1 MKIRA
6 LWPFALGLA
15 LLVVLLDATL
25 YQVDAGQSAVVTSFG
40 RIVQSRVGPGLHA
53 KIPFIQD
60 AHIFDARLVNLRV
73 EPQALLTKGRKRVLV
88 DAFVEYRITSFRRY
102 LATTG
107 GSRHKAEERIHEATV
122 TGFRRFFGART
133 LGQVLAGHDVK
144 SLQARVGTQVARYG
158 VSIADMRIQRL
169 GLDDR
174 VIDAIDK
181 RMAADQLA
189 RAAQLE
195 ARGMAQAAKLRG
207 KADRQRAR
215 ILAAAYE
222 KAGIIRGRAQ
232 ARAGALYA
240 TAYGRDPHFFVFYKS
255 LRAYVRS
262 FADPQT
268 TLVIGPDSGFLR
280 FLKNQG
286 QYRK

>member
-1 MKIRA
+1 MKMRA

-15 LLVVLLDATL
+15 LLVALLDATL
-25 YQVDAGQSAVVTSFG
+25 YQVDAGQCAVVTSFG

-73 EPQALLTKGRKRVLV
+73 EPQALLTKGRKQVLV
-88 DAFVEYRITSFRRY
+88 DAFVEYRITSFQRY

-107 GSRHKAEERIHEATV
+107 GSRHKAEERIHEAAV
-122 TGFRRFFGART
+122 TGFRRFFGTRT
-133 LGQVLAGHDVK
+133 LSQVLTNQDGK
-144 SLQARVGTQVARYG
+144 SLQARVGAQVARYG
-158 VSIADMRIQRL
+158 VSIADVRIQRL

-174 VIDAIDK
+174 VIDAVDK
-181 RMAADQLA
+181 RMAADERA

-207 KADRQRAR
+207 KADRQRAG

-240 TAYGRDPHFFVFYKS
+240 AAYRRDPRFFVFYKS
-255 LRAYVRS
+255 LRAYERS

-268 TLVIGPDSGFLR
+268 TLIIGPNSGFLR
-280 FLKNQG
+280 FLRNQG
-286 QYRK
+286 QHRQ

>member
-1 MKIRA
+1 MRA

-15 LLVVLLDATL
+15 FLVALLDATL

-40 RIVQSRVGPGLHA
+40 RIVQSRVGSGMHA
-53 KIPFIQD
+53 KIPFVQD

-73 EPQALLTKGRKRVLV
+73 EPQALLTKGHKRVLL

-107 GSRHKAEERIHEATV
+107 GSTHKAQERIHEAAITE
-122 TGFRRFFGART
+122 FRRFFGART
-133 LGQVLAGHDVK
+133 LAQILTGQDIK
-144 SLQARVGTQVARYG
+144 SLQEGLSAQVARYG
-158 VSIADMRIQRL
+158 IAIADVRIQRL
-169 GLDDR
+169 GLGDR
-174 VIDAIDK
+174 VVDAIEK

-189 RAAQLE
+189 HAAQLE

-207 KADRQRAR
+207 KADRKRAK

-222 KAGIIRGRAQ
+222 KAGIIRGQAQ
-232 ARAGALYA
+232 ARAGTLYA
-240 TAYGRDPHFFVFYKS
+240 AAYGRDPRFFVFYKS

-262 FADPQT
+262 FADSQT
-268 TLVIGPDSGFLR
+268 TLVMGPNSGFLR

-286 QYRK
+286 PYHK

>member
-1 MKIRA
+1 MKMRA
-6 LWPFALGLA
+6 LWPFAVGLA
-15 LLVVLLDATL
+15 FLMAFLDATL
-25 YQVDAGQSAVVTSFG
+25 YKVDAGQSAVVTSFG

-53 KIPFIQD
+53 KIPFMQD
-60 AHIFDARLVNLRV
+60 AHIFDARLLNLRV
-73 EPQALLTKGRKRVLV
+73 EPQDLLTKGRKRVFL

-107 GSRHKAEERIHEATV
+107 GSTHKAEERIREAAV
-122 TGFRRFFGART
+122 TGFRRLFGGRT
-133 LGQVLAGHDVK
+133 LAEILAGRGLK
-144 SLQARVGTQVARYG
+144 SLRAGLSVQLARYG
-158 VSIADMRIQRL
+158 LGVADVRIQRL

-174 VIDAIDK
+174 IIDTIDK

-189 RAAQLE
+189 HAAQLE

-207 KADRQRAR
+207 EADRKRAK

-222 KAGIIRGRAQ
+222 KAGIIRGQGQ

-240 TAYGRDPHFFVFYKS
+240 TAYGRDPRFFVFYKS

-262 FADPQT
+262 FADPRT

-286 QYRK
+286 PHRR

>member
-1 MKIRA
+1 MKVRA

-15 LLVVLLDATL
+15 FLVALVDATL
-25 YQVDAGQSAVVTSFG
+25 YEVDAGQRAVVTSFG
-40 RIVQSRVGPGLHA
+40 RIVKSRVGPGLHA

-60 AHIFDARLVNLRV
+60 AHIFDARLVSLRV

-107 GSRHKAEERIHEATV
+107 GSRHKADERIHEAAV
-122 TGFRRFFGART
+122 TGFRSFFGDHT
-133 LGQVLAGHDVK
+133 LAQVLAGEDVK
-144 SLQARVGTQVARYG
+144 SLRASLNAQVARYG
-158 VSIADMRIQRL
+158 VSVADVRIQRL
-169 GLDDR
+169 GLGDR
-174 VIDAIDK
+174 VVDAVDK
-181 RMAADQLA
+181 RMAAGELA

-195 ARGMAQAAKLRG
+195 ARGMAQATRLRA
-207 KADRQRAR
+207 KADRKRAKV
-215 ILAAAYE
+215 LAAAYE

-240 TAYGRDPHFFVFYKS
+240 AAYGRDPRFFVFYKS
-255 LRAYVRS
+255 LRAYERS

-268 TLVIGPDSGFLR
+268 TLVIGPNSGFLR

-286 QYRK
+286 PYRK